1 MILKPIRPDSMTELI
16 LRTKVSFRHF
26 TKCPRI
32 KYTPSSTVTAE
43 PVCAAVVE
51 CVVAE
56 ATFAAY
62 DVVCAIV
69 VFAVIFS
76 ELENASVALSEPAAI
91 YCKCKIGC
99 AVVVAS
105 ENPITFALTPE
116 VTPVIITGSVTL

>member
-1 MILKPIRPDSMTELI
+1 M
-16 LRTKVSFRHF
+16 
-26 TKCPRI
+26 
-32 KYTPSSTVTAE
+32 
-43 PVCAAVVE
+43 VV
-51 CVVAE
+51 CVVPD

-76 ELENASVALSEPAAI
+76 ELENASVALSEPAEI

-105 ENPITFALTPE
+105 VKPITFALTPE
-116 VTPVIITGSVTL
+116 VTPVIMIGSVAL

>member
-1 MILKPIRPDSMTELI
+1 MFEPVALSVSVASVSGVTKLSVILKPIRPDSITELM
-16 LRTKVSFRHF
+16 LRTKVSFKHF

-51 CVVAE
+51 WVVAE

-99 AVVVAS
+99 FV
-105 ENPITFALTPE
+105 
-116 VTPVIITGSVTL
+116 